1 MMAAIMEKAIPAWY
15 STVKTYRSE
24 VGLTL
29 HLHHLHHHPQIS
41 SCLET
46 PAPSFILNTVCH
58 FSTTRSWPTR
68 PTTQQVEHHPG
79 RSQGVRLCF
88 DRGSTVIRFPLG
100 QWGSG
105 PTGEQQQST
114 GESGWTLSP
123 DYFTCINIIHP
134 AAAAHQISSRSWGF
148 TRVSDLVLFF
158 FFYFWTWWEKLTV
171 LGFPVDTAAHVWA
184 RTNIFL

>member
-1 MMAAIMEKAIPAWY
+1 MLDTRLLKL
-15 STVKTYRSE
+15 STEEANRSE

-29 HLHHLHHHPQIS
+29 HLHHLHHHPQLS

-88 DRGSTVIRFPLG
+88 DRGSTVIKVSIGTVREWANWRAAAKHRGIGLNPEPRLFYLH
-100 QWGSG
+100 QYYSSSSG
-105 PTGEQQQST
+105 CSSNQQQILGFHSGFRPGAVFFST
-114 GESGWTLSP
+114 SGL
-123 DYFTCINIIHP
+123 DERN
-134 AAAAHQISSRSWGF
+134 SRSS
-148 TRVSDLVLFF
+148 VSQ
-158 FFYFWTWWEKLTV
+158 
-171 LGFPVDTAAHVWA
+171 
-184 RTNIFL
+184 